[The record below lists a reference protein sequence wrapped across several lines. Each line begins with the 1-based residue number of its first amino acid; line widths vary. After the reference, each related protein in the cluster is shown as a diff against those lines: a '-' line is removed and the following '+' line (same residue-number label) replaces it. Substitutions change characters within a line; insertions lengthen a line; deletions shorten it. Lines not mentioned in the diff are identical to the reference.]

1 MNGSDPSQPTGG
13 ERAFAALFEKYKNL
27 VYKTAYLMLGDA
39 DEAVQPVEPPEA
51 APYPTAPLPEQLPHS
66 YAHRPQ
72 TCYLSLSSAIYYMD
86 TEQVLAHGHDRGE
99 SMHNLSLAKFR
110 VPASA
115 EEDAPLVTAARHDP
129 AAFAP
134 LYRRYVTPIYRYLY
148 SRLGNV
154 ADAEDLTAQVFTEA
168 LEGLHHYRER
178 GNFAG
183 WLFTIARHKVSD
195 HYRRQRPHVP
205 LNEALD
211 SPTESVDPLAHV
223 VQEEAL
229 RRLAVLV
236 AQLDEKQ
243 QELLRLRFAGGLTH
257 GEIGRIVG
265 RSEAAIKMA
274 VHRLL
279 RRLEAEWE
287 ESDE

>member
-1 MNGSDPSQPTGG
+1 MP
-13 ERAFAALFEKYKNL
+13 
-27 VYKTAYLMLGDA
+27 
-39 DEAVQPVEPPEA
+39 
-51 APYPTAPLPEQLPHS
+51 
-66 YAHRPQ
+66 
-72 TCYLSLSSAIYYMD
+72 
-86 TEQVLAHGHDRGE
+86 
-99 SMHNLSLAKFR
+99 NLSLAKAR
-110 VPASA
+110 APASA

-154 ADAEDLTAQVFTEA
+154 ADAKDLTAQVFTEA
-168 LEGLHHYRER
+168 LEGLHRYRER
-178 GNFAG
+178 GNFAA
-183 WLFTIARHKVSD
+183 WLFTIARHKVTD

-211 SPTESVDPLAHV
+211 SPAESADPLARV
-223 VQEEAL
+223 VQEETL
-229 RRLAVLV
+229 QRLAVLV
-236 AQLDEKQ
+236 ARLDEKQ
-243 QELLRLRFAGGLTH
+243 QELLRLRFAAGLTY
-257 GEIGRIVG
+257 GEMGTLMG

-274 VHRLL
+274 MHRLL

>member
-1 MNGSDPSQPTGG
+1 M
-13 ERAFAALFEKYKNL
+13 Y
-27 VYKTAYLMLGDA
+27 
-39 DEAVQPVEPPEA
+39 
-51 APYPTAPLPEQLPHS
+51 
-66 YAHRPQ
+66 
-72 TCYLSLSSAIYYMD
+72 
-86 TEQVLAHGHDRGE
+86 
-99 SMHNLSLAKFR
+99 NLSLAR
-110 VPASA
+110 PGAPAGA
-115 EEDAPLVTAARHDP
+115 EEDASLVQAARHDS
-129 AAFAP
+129 AAFAT

-148 SRLGNV
+148 SRVGNG

-168 LEGLHHYRER
+168 LDGLHHYRER

-183 WLFTIARHKVSD
+183 WLFTIARHKVTD
-195 HYRRQRPHVP
+195 HYRRQRPNLP

-211 SPTESVDPLAHV
+211 SPADGADPLIHV

-236 AQLDEKQ
+236 TQLSEEQ
-243 QELLRLRFAGGLTH
+243 QELLRLRFAGGLTY

-279 RRLEAEWE
+279 RRLEARWE
-287 ESDE
+287 DNSE

>member
-1 MNGSDPSQPTGG
+1 MP
-13 ERAFAALFEKYKNL
+13 
-27 VYKTAYLMLGDA
+27 
-39 DEAVQPVEPPEA
+39 
-51 APYPTAPLPEQLPHS
+51 
-66 YAHRPQ
+66 
-72 TCYLSLSSAIYYMD
+72 
-86 TEQVLAHGHDRGE
+86 
-99 SMHNLSLAKFR
+99 NLSLAKAR
-110 VPASA
+110 APASA

-129 AAFAP
+129 TAFAP

-154 ADAEDLTAQVFTEA
+154 ADAKDLTAQVFTEA
-168 LEGLHHYRER
+168 LEGLHRYREW
-178 GNFAG
+178 GNFAA
-183 WLFTIARHKVSD
+183 WLFTIARHKVTD

-211 SPTESVDPLAHV
+211 SPAESADPLARV
-223 VQEEAL
+223 VQEETL
-229 RRLAVLV
+229 QRLAVLV
-236 AQLDEKQ
+236 ARLDEKQ
-243 QELLRLRFAGGLTH
+243 QELLRLRFAAGLTY
-257 GEIGRIVG
+257 GEMGTLVG